1 MVAPQHNKSKWTPVL
16 VFFMTAPAIAF
27 LSATPILKNQSDG
40 LVYLLG
46 GLASFTVISAA
57 MLLAIIKDKQA
68 DEWARSNARFS
79 SHWGYLGGGAIV
91 ALALSLPVVREAI
104 VSVVGGALDETTIDD
119 SLVLMSFTAGF
130 MATIF
135 MQMIAILVIGLVW
148 RIWMSRAV

>member
-1 MVAPQHNKSKWTPVL
+1 
-16 VFFMTAPAIAF
+16 MTAPAIAF
-27 LSATPILKNQSDG
+27 LAATPILKNQPDS

-46 GLASFTVISAA
+46 GLASFTVIAAA

-79 SHWGYLGGGAIV
+79 SHWGYLGGGAVV

-104 VSVVGGALDETTIDD
+104 VSVVGGALDETIVDD
-119 SLVLMSFTAGF
+119 SLVMMSFTAGF
-130 MATIF
+130 MVTIF
-135 MQMIAILVIGLVW
+135 MQMIAILVIGLFW